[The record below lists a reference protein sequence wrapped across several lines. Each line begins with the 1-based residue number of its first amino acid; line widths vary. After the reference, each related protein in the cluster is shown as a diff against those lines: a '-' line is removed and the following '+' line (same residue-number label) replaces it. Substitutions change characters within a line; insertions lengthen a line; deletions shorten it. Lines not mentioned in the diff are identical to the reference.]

1 MPELPRIGALHRDPA
16 WPKEGWRSEPC
27 PIPFWSDRSLR
38 FHFTFEPEGN
48 AFAPDVYEAIA
59 AFLTLSDADR
69 LLATPQVL
77 AYYQLMLDATDIDPL
92 PIEVPEDV
100 WRFVT
105 PTQIC
110 VSRRHR
116 RDKDI
121 YVELLCECDWEV
133 EHGLLLV
140 YRKGQQLVRV
150 SDQDG
155 HLTDADAL
163 NLPEPGFDV

>member
-1 MPELPRIGALHRDPA
+1 MGALHPDPDLPDE
-16 WPKEGWRSEPC
+16 WWRSEPC
-27 PIPFWSDRSLR
+27 SIPYWSGRPQR
-38 FHFTFEPEGN
+38 FHVTCGTEEN
-48 AFAPDVYEAIA
+48 AFAPDVHDAIS
-59 AFLTLSDADR
+59 AFLRLSDADR

-92 PIEVPEDV
+92 PIDVPDDV

-105 PTQIC
+105 PTQIY

-116 RDKDI
+116 RDKDV

-163 NLPEPGFDV
+163 NLPEPGYDA

>member
-1 MPELPRIGALHRDPA
+1 M
-16 WPKEGWRSEPC
+16 
-27 PIPFWSDRSLR
+27 
-38 FHFTFEPEGN
+38 
-48 AFAPDVYEAIA
+48 YEAIA

-77 AYYQLMLDATDIDPL
+77 AYYRLMLDATDIDPL